1 MRLLHFFKKG
11 GNTVKTLTN
20 TTRGYWCAALGGVI
34 WGLSGV
40 AGQFLLSVYDASP
53 FWLTGVRM
61 TCAGIV
67 FLILSLR
74 QTRSLGIVVR
84 HPKEL
89 ITIFVYGIFGL
100 MLNQLS
106 YFFSISYSNAG
117 TATVLQTLCVV
128 MMAVL
133 VCLQRSRLPYGR
145 EILSVI
151 LAFIGVVLI
160 ATHGRITE
168 LVLSP
173 QALIWGLLDAASCV
187 VYTLLS
193 INPVRKWGSVVVNAI
208 GMLTGGIFL
217 SLLYRPWEVMPHL
230 DLAGWLAF
238 FGIVLFGT
246 VLTYVL
252 FLQGVK
258 DIGPLNTTLIATV
271 EPVSSALCSALLLG
285 TVFTFAEIVGLVLII
300 ATVFLI
306 VAQKKVT
313 G

>member
-1 MRLLHFFKKG
+1 M
-11 GNTVKTLTN
+11 KTLAN
-20 TTRGYWCAALGGVI
+20 TTRGYWCAALGGII

-67 FLILSLR
+67 FFILSLR
-74 QTRSLGIVVR
+74 QIRSLGIVVR

-89 ITIFVYGIFGL
+89 ITVFIYGIFGL

-133 VCLQRSRLPYGR
+133 VCLQRRRFPYSR
-145 EILSVI
+145 EVLSVI

-173 QALIWGLLDAASCV
+173 RALIWGLLDAVSCV

-193 INPVRKWGSVVVNAI
+193 IKPVRASGAV
-208 GMLTGGIFL
+208 
-217 SLLYRPWEVMPHL
+217 
-230 DLAGWLAF
+230 
-238 FGIVLFGT
+238 
-246 VLTYVL
+246 
-252 FLQGVK
+252 
-258 DIGPLNTTLIATV
+258 
-271 EPVSSALCSALLLG
+271 
-285 TVFTFAEIVGLVLII
+285 
-300 ATVFLI
+300 
-306 VAQKKVT
+306 
-313 G
+313 

>member
-1 MRLLHFFKKG
+1 
-11 GNTVKTLTN
+11 
-20 TTRGYWCAALGGVI
+20 
-34 WGLSGV
+34 
-40 AGQFLLSVYDASP
+40 
-53 FWLTGVRM
+53 M

-89 ITIFVYGIFGL
+89 ITVFIYGIFGL

-133 VCLQRSRLPYGR
+133 VCLQRRRLPYSR
-145 EILSVI
+145 EVLSVI

-160 ATHGRITE
+160 ATHGSITE

-173 QALIWGLLDAASCV
+173 RALIWGLLDAVSCV
-187 VYTLLS
+187 GYTLLS
-193 INPVRKWGSVVVNAI
+193 IKPVRKWGSVVVNAI

-217 SLLYRPWEVMPHL
+217 SLLYRPWEAMPHL

-252 FLQGVK
+252 FLQGVR

>member
-1 MRLLHFFKKG
+1 M
-11 GNTVKTLTN
+11 KTLTN
-20 TTRGYWCAALGGVI
+20 TSRGYWCAALGGII

-89 ITIFVYGIFGL
+89 ITVFIYGIFGL

-133 VCLQRSRLPYGR
+133 VCLQRSRLPYG
-145 EILSVI
+145 
-151 LAFIGVVLI
+151 
-160 ATHGRITE
+160 
-168 LVLSP
+168 
-173 QALIWGLLDAASCV
+173 
-187 VYTLLS
+187 
-193 INPVRKWGSVVVNAI
+193 
-208 GMLTGGIFL
+208 L
-217 SLLYRPWEVMPHL
+217 SLIHILRAHETRH
-230 DLAGWLAF
+230 DL
-238 FGIVLFGT
+238 V
-246 VLTYVL
+246 
-252 FLQGVK
+252 
-258 DIGPLNTTLIATV
+258 
-271 EPVSSALCSALLLG
+271 CRLLLEKKKN
-285 TVFTFAEIVGLVLII
+285 TSTPTPSPSYQTLPHPII
-300 ATVFLI
+300 C
-306 VAQKKVT
+306 
-313 G
+313 

>member
-1 MRLLHFFKKG
+1 M
-11 GNTVKTLTN
+11 KTLAN

-133 VCLQRSRLPYGR
+133 VCLQRRRLPYSR
-145 EILSVI
+145 EVLSVI

-173 QALIWGLLDAASCV
+173 RALIWGLLDAVSCV

-193 INPVRKWGSVVVNAI
+193 IKPVRKWGSVVVNAI

-217 SLLYRPWEVMPHL
+217 SLLYRPWEAMPHL

-252 FLQGVK
+252 FLQGVR

>member
-1 MRLLHFFKKG
+1 M
-11 GNTVKTLTN
+11 KTLTN
-20 TTRGYWCAALGGVI
+20 TTRGYWCAALGGII

-89 ITIFVYGIFGL
+89 ITVFIYGIFGL

-173 QALIWGLLDAASCV
+173 QALIWCLLDAASCV

-217 SLLYRPWEVMPHL
+217 SFLYRPWEVMPHL

-285 TVFTFAEIVGLVLII
+285 TVFTFAEIIGLVLII

>member
-1 MRLLHFFKKG
+1 M
-11 GNTVKTLTN
+11 TN

-217 SLLYRPWEVMPHL
+217 
-230 DLAGWLAF
+230 
-238 FGIVLFGT
+238 
-246 VLTYVL
+246 
-252 FLQGVK
+252 
-258 DIGPLNTTLIATV
+258 
-271 EPVSSALCSALLLG
+271 
-285 TVFTFAEIVGLVLII
+285 
-300 ATVFLI
+300 
-306 VAQKKVT
+306 
-313 G
+313 

>member
-1 MRLLHFFKKG
+1 MIGELRLYYRNAVTAFFKEG

-20 TTRGYWCAALGGVI
+20 TTRGYWCAALGGVT

-89 ITIFVYGIFGL
+89 ITIFIYGIFGL
-100 MLNQLS
+100 MLSQLS

-133 VCLQRSRLPYGR
+133 VCLQRRRLPYTR
-145 EILSVI
+145 EALSVI
-151 LAFIGVVLI
+151 LAFIV
-160 ATHGRITE
+160 
-168 LVLSP
+168 
-173 QALIWGLLDAASCV
+173 AAS
-187 VYTLLS
+187 LNL
-193 INPVRKWGSVVVNAI
+193 GSSQCSQ
-208 GMLTGGIFL
+208 LRRL
-217 SLLYRPWEVMPHL
+217 H
-230 DLAGWLAF
+230 
-238 FGIVLFGT
+238 
-246 VLTYVL
+246 
-252 FLQGVK
+252 
-258 DIGPLNTTLIATV
+258 PLID
-271 EPVSSALCSALLLG
+271 
-285 TVFTFAEIVGLVLII
+285 
-300 ATVFLI
+300 
-306 VAQKKVT
+306 
-313 G
+313 